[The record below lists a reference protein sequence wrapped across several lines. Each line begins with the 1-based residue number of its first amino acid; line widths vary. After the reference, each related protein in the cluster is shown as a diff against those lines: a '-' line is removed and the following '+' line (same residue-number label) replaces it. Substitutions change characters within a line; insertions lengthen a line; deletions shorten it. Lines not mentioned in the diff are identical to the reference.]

1 MPMRVVH
8 SAPAAPDARLL
19 IPRDRLLRLPS
30 VEAIAG
36 IKKSTIYTLMRE
48 GKFPQ
53 CIAITG
59 RMVAW
64 PETTV
69 LQWVQD
75 RINEARAGQPVE
87 VRS

>member
-1 MPMRVVH
+1 MQVVH
-8 SAPAAPDARLL
+8 SAPAAPGARPV
-19 IPRDRLLRLPS
+19 IPRDRLLRLPE
-30 VEAIAG
+30 VEGIAG
-36 IKKSTIYTLMRE
+36 IKKSTIYTLMRD

-64 PETTV
+64 PESAI

-75 RINEARAGQPVE
+75 RINEARGSQVGE
-87 VRS
+87 VRA

>member
-1 MPMRVVH
+1 MQVVH
-8 SAPAAPDARLL
+8 SAHAAPGARPV
-19 IPRDRLLRLPS
+19 IPRDRLLRLPE

-36 IKKSTIYTLMRE
+36 IKKSTIYTLMRD

-64 PETTV
+64 PETVV

-75 RINEARAGQPVE
+75 RINQARASQAEAVQA
-87 VRS
+87 

>member
-1 MPMRVVH
+1 MQVVY
-8 SAPAAPDARLL
+8 SAPAALAARPL
-19 IPRDRLLRLPS
+19 IPRDRLLRLPE

-36 IKKSTIYTLMRE
+36 IKKSTIYTLMRD

-64 PETTV
+64 PETAV

-75 RINEARAGQPVE
+75 RINQARNGHAGE
-87 VRS
+87 VRA